1 MALLD
6 RVKERIETDLSDGEL
21 QAMIDEAVAEIERR
35 FGPNAQITVHLG
47 EDRTLAADRRFLTL
61 ARPLDTGQA
70 ATAVEIE
77 PPGAGDA
84 GARTTL
90 DAADWRV
97 LHGGRTIER
106 LSDGPNG
113 RRFWAPLV
121 ELTYTPVSDA
131 LQRDEVAIQ
140 VAQLEIQARGLDSER
155 AGDWQA
161 AYPDLAQKRETLIAG
176 LAPRRGL
183 GMA

>member
-1 MALLD
+1 MLLD
-6 RVKERIETDLSDGEL
+6 RVKERIETDLSDSEL
-21 QAMIDEAVAEIERR
+21 QAMIDEVAAEIERR
-35 FGPNAQITVHLG
+35 YGPNAPITVHLG
-47 EDRTLAADRRFLTL
+47 DDSTAAGDRRFLTL

-70 ATAVEIE
+70 ATAVEIA
-77 PPGAGDA
+77 PPGAGQPS
-84 GARTTL
+84 ARTTL

-97 LHGGRTIER
+97 LHGGRTLER
-106 LSDGPNG
+106 LIDGPNG

-131 LQRDEVAIQ
+131 SQRDEVAIQ
-140 VAQLEIQARGLDSER
+140 VVQLEIQARGLDSER

-161 AYPDLAQKRETLIAG
+161 AYPDLARTREALFAG

-183 GMA
+183 AAA

>member
-1 MALLD
+1 
-6 RVKERIETDLSDGEL
+6 
-21 QAMIDEAVAEIERR
+21 
-35 FGPNAQITVHLG
+35 
-47 EDRTLAADRRFLTL
+47 
-61 ARPLDTGQA
+61 
-70 ATAVEIE
+70 
-77 PPGAGDA
+77 
-84 GARTTL
+84 
-90 DAADWRV
+90 
-97 LHGGRTIER
+97 
-106 LSDGPNG
+106 
-113 RRFWAPLV
+113 WAPLV

-131 LQRDEVAIQ
+131 SQRDEVAIQ